1 MAADDRAPTE
11 PLDLPVSTTFAIN
24 GQAGTILGPCFGVI
38 ARSMG
43 FTRSMVGGVKS
54 LKRGNITEYS
64 ATLEEGRREAVERM
78 VGHAVAMGA
87 NAVTGL
93 RFDSS
98 DVAEGIVEIVAYGT
112 AVVIDG

>member
-1 MAADDRAPTE
+1 MAADDRAPVT
-11 PLDLPVSTTFAIN
+11 PLAIPVSTTFEIN
-24 GQAGTILGPCFGVI
+24 GQQGTVLGPCFGVI

-43 FTRSMVGGVKS
+43 FTRSMVGGVKA

-78 VGHAVAMGA
+78 VNHAVAMGA
-87 NAVTGL
+87 TAVTGV

-98 DVAEGIVEIVAYGT
+98 DIAEGIVEIVAYGT
-112 AVVIDG
+112 AVTLQP